1 MEDNL
6 MNLMVNKMSDKQAK
20 IIDQVASR
28 VFWAPSFIGKWP
40 WAYGIW
46 AKIKKYEIK
55 KYGQGNDTVI
65 EFWVGGKKV
74 EELKVIGENWY
85 E

>member
-6 MNLMVNKMSDKQAK
+6 MELMTQKMSEKQAR

-28 VFWAPSFIGKWP
+28 VFWVPPFIAKWL

-46 AKIKKYEIK
+46 ATIKKFEIK
-55 KYGQGNDTVI
+55 QCRQGRNIFI

-74 EELKVIGENWY
+74 EELKIIRENWY